1 MKEPPLK
8 LMRDCGETMVAG
20 VNAQMR
26 KLLRAGIVPAKQ
38 LKAQE
43 SDKIVQVL
51 IESAYKRGENE

>member
-1 MKEPPLK
+1 MREPPLK

-20 VNAQMR
+20 VNARLR

-43 SDKIVQVL
+43 AESVQVL
-51 IESAYKRGENE
+51 IESAYKGNK